1 MDTKNKEDLS
11 ENIGHLLA
19 DDFDDE
25 FMENLESIDEIA
37 VRHLKSWARFPKHG
51 DIYEAQ
57 ENIEVT
63 HLTPWLSS
71 FSGGSDVHLPRGT
84 KIKVHVEAN
93 DKYPIRIHAF
103 IFYNDLFE
111 GQFIPEE
118 IRRDGRYS
126 GLVLNIGTEELNFH
140 FRLLSH

>member
-1 MDTKNKEDLS
+1 MGTKNKEDLS

-37 VRHLKSWARFPKHG
+37 IRHLKSWARFPKHG
-51 DIYEAQ
+51 DIYEARD
-57 ENIEVT
+57 NIEVT
-63 HLTPWLSS
+63 YLTIWLAS
-71 FSGGSDVHLPRGT
+71 FSGGNDVHLPKGA
-84 KIKVHVEAN
+84 KIKVHVEAT
-93 DKYPIRIHAF
+93 DQYPVRIHGV
-103 IFYNDLFE
+103 IFDNDLFE
-111 GQFIPEE
+111 EQSIPEE
-118 IRRDGRYS
+118 IRRDGGYS